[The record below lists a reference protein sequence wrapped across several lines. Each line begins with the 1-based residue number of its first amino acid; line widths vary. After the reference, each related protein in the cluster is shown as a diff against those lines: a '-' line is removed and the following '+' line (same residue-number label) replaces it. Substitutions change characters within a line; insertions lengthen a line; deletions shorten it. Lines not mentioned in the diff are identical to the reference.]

1 MDKNEKIIMAVN
13 KERLFRDDYF
23 QGFKP
28 ASEVDFYSRIIQ
40 NNIHMKRGEAEKSTT
55 HKHPIAYLLVISP
68 SSKVFAYQRS
78 QKGNESRLHN
88 KWSWGIGGHIDIE
101 DMMKGGDPIQNSL
114 LRELSEEL
122 TGAENPSLKLV
133 GYINDDSDDVGKVHF
148 GLLYIAKVKSEEIHF
163 KDEEI
168 KQGNLKPIN
177 ELEAICA
184 NPDFVVEGWSRIA
197 LEPLRNYILEARR
210 KTMVDK
216 HKDWPLFKRA

>member
-13 KERLFRDDYF
+13 KELLFRGDYF

-40 NNIHMKRGEAEKSTT
+40 SNIHMKRGEAEKSTT

-68 SSKVFAYQRS
+68 SFKVFAYQRS

-88 KWSWGIGGHIDIE
+88 KFSWGTGGHIDIE
-101 DMMKGGDPIQNSL
+101 DMMKDGDPIQNSL

-122 TGAENPSLKLV
+122 TGAENPSLELI
-133 GYINDDSDDVGKVHF
+133 GYLNDDSDDVGKVHF

-168 KQGNLKPIN
+168 KHGELKPIN

-184 NPDFVVEGWSRIA
+184 NPEYVVEGWSKIA
-197 LEPLRNYILEARR
+197 LEPLRNYILKARR
-210 KTMVDK
+210 KTMVEK
-216 HKDWPLFKRA
+216 HKDWPLLKRA